1 MRITRELL
9 EQYFLD
15 NCTEEEKRAIERW
28 RSSSEDEYEK
38 LLSEVSKR
46 EIENDIWNDLI
57 PVINKGQ
64 DKKAI
69 PLFNRVTGYAAAAII
84 LCTVGFFS
92 YRTFSDNFEVN
103 EMEQSLVLKA
113 ITTQRGEKRTVTLP
127 DGSSIRMNYE
137 TEIQVPEK
145 FEGNERVVY
154 LTGHAHFDVA
164 RDTERP
170 FIIYTK
176 DTKTQVLGTSFDINT
191 KGENETEIVV
201 TSGKVAFSE
210 KGKEDNLVMLT
221 LNDRAILGTDKSIS
235 INKVNALRLTAW
247 KDNQLIFD
255 GKTLR
260 EIVKVLEP
268 WYDIRIVVKDAALL
282 DTDFKWSGD
291 NPSLE
296 ILMKELSFAGRFG
309 YQIEGK
315 SVTIF

>member
-176 DTKTQVLGTSFDINT
+176 D
-191 KGENETEIVV
+191 
-201 TSGKVAFSE
+201 
-210 KGKEDNLVMLT
+210 
-221 LNDRAILGTDKSIS
+221 
-235 INKVNALRLTAW
+235 
-247 KDNQLIFD
+247 
-255 GKTLR
+255 
-260 EIVKVLEP
+260 
-268 WYDIRIVVKDAALL
+268 
-282 DTDFKWSGD
+282 
-291 NPSLE
+291 
-296 ILMKELSFAGRFG
+296 
-309 YQIEGK
+309 
-315 SVTIF
+315 